1 MCGPGPQEVI
11 RKEGVGFYLPPFSM
25 PTRKQREKATSLVLE
40 QIATLYKEGLS
51 TRQLAKILDVSAST
65 IQVRLRL
72 IGLIRS
78 NAEAI
83 KNRKYRHTPE
93 KLEKMRRAALGRK
106 HSVETKAKISKSHLG
121 KLNPNYGKHPS
132 LETRA
137 KLSASHTGIKNPF
150 YGKHHSAQT
159 LQIILQIKPPNKQ
172 EQKVQNLLDVYFPG
186 EWKFV
191 GDGQLIIGGLCPDFT
206 NINGKK
212 CLIELFGDHW
222 HSGSMVESWTRTELG
237 RIMCYNSYGYKCL
250 VIWEHE
256 LKDEKALVGRLKKW
270 QNCKSL

>member
-1 MCGPGPQEVI
+1 M
-11 RKEGVGFYLPPFSM
+11 K
-25 PTRKQREKATSLVLE
+25 
-40 QIATLYKEGLS
+40 IAWQNPNS
-51 TRQLAKILDVSAST
+51 RFAS
-65 IQVRLRL
+65 RR
-72 IGLIRS
+72 
-78 NAEAI
+78 N
-83 KNRKYRHTPE
+83 KHTPE
-93 KLEKMRRAALGRK
+93 ELEKMRIAATGRR

-132 LETRA
+132 PETSA
-137 KLSASHTGIKNPF
+137 KLSASRIGKKNPF

-172 EQKVQNLLDVYFPG
+172 ELKLQAILDSYFPS

-191 GDGQLIIGGLCPDFT
+191 GDGQVIIGGLCPDFT

-212 CLIELFGDHW
+212 CLIELFGDYW
-222 HSGSMVESWTRTELG
+222 HSKIESWTRTELG

-256 LKDEKALVGRLKKW
+256 LKDEKALVERLKKW
-270 QNCKSL
+270 QNYKSLSGNIARVARS